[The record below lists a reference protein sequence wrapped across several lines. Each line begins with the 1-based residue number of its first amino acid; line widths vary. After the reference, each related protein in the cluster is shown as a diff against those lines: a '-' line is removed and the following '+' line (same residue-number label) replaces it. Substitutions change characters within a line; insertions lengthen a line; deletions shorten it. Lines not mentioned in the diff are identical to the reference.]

1 MKALDRKLW
10 RELWQLKSQ
19 AVAIV
24 LVIVSG
30 VAVHVMFGATLD
42 ALRQTRA
49 RYYQEYRFADVFAV
63 LKRAPE
69 SLRERIAAIPGVA
82 EVETRVVAAVN
93 LEVTGFTE
101 PITGRLVSI
110 PDNREPRLNR
120 LYLRQGRLTAADRD
134 DEVIVSEAFAE
145 AHRLEPG
152 AKLRAV
158 INGRRQTLT
167 IVGTA
172 LSPEYIHQMRPGSI
186 FPDYQRYGVL
196 WMGRRT
202 LGVAY
207 GMEGAFN
214 DVVVG
219 LANPRA
225 APHVIDE
232 LDRLLTPYG
241 GLGAHDREDQSSH
254 RFLTEEFRQITLSA
268 TLFPI
273 LFLGVA
279 VFLLNVVVTRLVGM
293 QRDLIGTL
301 KAFGYG
307 NGEIAL
313 HYLKLALI
321 IVVAGVAVGV
331 GVGAWLGQ
339 RLAELYMEFFRF
351 PFLDYHL
358 TFPLVLGATLL
369 NLGAASGGTAFALRA
384 AFALRPAEA
393 MRPEPPAR
401 YRATVVERL
410 GLQRLL
416 SQPNR
421 MILRHIER
429 RPLKSLLTVLG
440 IALAGG
446 ITMAGRFQEATINHM
461 VDVHYKL
468 SQREDLAVTFVEP
481 TSWPATGS
489 LGSLP
494 GVERVEV
501 YRAVP
506 VRLRFQHRSHR
517 TVIKGVSPGGDLQR
531 LLDAELRP
539 IALPSDGV
547 VLTDYLGESLG
558 VRVGDRLIVEVLE
571 GGRPVR
577 EIPVAGL
584 VKEYLGVA
592 GYMDLA
598 GLNRLLREG
607 SALSGAYLAV
617 DDRERAELYRR
628 LGDIPRIA
636 GTAIREQEIRNFH
649 RTMQQTMLF
658 FTFIAT
664 VFAVIIAFGVIYNSA
679 RIALTER
686 SRELAS
692 LRVLGFTRA
701 EISYI
706 LLGELGL
713 LTLLAIPLGF
723 GVGRGICA
731 LFVNG
736 ARSELYRIPLI
747 IHPSTYAFAATVVL
761 ASALLTGWL
770 VRRKLDR
777 LDLIAVLKTRD

>member
-636 GTAIREQEIRNFH
+636 GTAIHEQEIRNFH

>member
-10 RELWQLKSQ
+10 RELWQMKGQ
-19 AVAIV
+19 AVAIM
-24 LVIVSG
+24 LVIVCG
-30 VAVHVMFGATLD
+30 VAIHVMFGATLD
-42 ALRQTRA
+42 ALGQTRA
-49 RYYQEYRFADVFAV
+49 RYYQEYRFADVFAA

-69 SLRERIAAIPGVA
+69 SLRERIAALPGVA
-82 EVETRVVAAVN
+82 EVETRVVAAVH
-93 LEVTGFTE
+93 LDVAGFAE

-120 LYLRQGRLTAADRD
+120 LYLRQGRLPAADRN
-134 DEVIVSEAFAE
+134 DEVVVSEAFAQ

-152 AKLRAV
+152 AKLRVV
-158 INGRRQTLT
+158 INGRRQALTL
-167 IVGTA
+167 VGTA
-172 LSPEYIHQMRPGSI
+172 LSPEYIHQLRPGSM

-196 WMGRRT
+196 WMGRRA
-202 LGVAY
+202 LGIAY

-214 DVVVG
+214 DVIVG
-219 LANPRA
+219 LTDARA
-225 APHVIDE
+225 APDVIDE

-241 GLGAHDREDQSSH
+241 GLGAHDREDQASH
-254 RFLTEEFRQITLSA
+254 RFLSEEFRNITLSA
-268 TLFPI
+268 TLFPV

-279 VFLLNVVVTRLVGM
+279 IFLLNVVMNRLIGM
-293 QRDLIGTL
+293 QREQIGTL

-307 NGEIAL
+307 NGAIAL
-313 HYLKLALI
+313 HYLKLVL
-321 IVVAGVAVGV
+321 VVVLVGVAVGV
-331 GVGAWLGQ
+331 FAGAGLGR
-339 RLAELYMEFFRF
+339 RLAELYTMFFRF
-351 PFLDYHL
+351 PFLDYRL
-358 TFPLVLGATLL
+358 TFQLVFGAMLL
-369 NLGAASGGTAFALRA
+369 NLGGAMAGTAFALRA

-393 MRPEPPAR
+393 MRPEQPAR
-401 YRATVVERL
+401 YRATVIERL

-429 RPLKSLLTVLG
+429 RPLKSLLSVLG
-440 IALAGG
+440 IALACGV
-446 ITMAGRFQEATINHM
+446 TMAGRFQEATITHM
-461 VDVHYKL
+461 VEVHYKL
-468 SQREDLAVTFVEP
+468 SQREDLAVTFTEP
-481 TSWPATGS
+481 TSWRAIGS
-489 LGSLP
+489 LDSLP

-501 YRAVP
+501 YRAAP
-506 VRLRFQHRSHR
+506 VRLRFRHHSRR
-517 TVIKGVSPGGDLQR
+517 TTLKGVPPGGDLQR
-531 LLDAELRP
+531 LLDADLRLLD
-539 IALPSDGV
+539 LPSEGV
-547 VLTDYLGESLG
+547 LLTDYLGELLG
-558 VRVGDRLIVEVLE
+558 VQAGDRLTVEVLE
-571 GGRPVR
+571 GSRPVR
-577 EIPVAGL
+577 EVPVVGL

-592 GYMDLA
+592 AYMDLA

-607 SALSGAYLAV
+607 PAISGAYLAV
-617 DDRERAELYRR
+617 DDRERSELYRR

-649 RTMQQTMLF
+649 RTMEQTMLF

-664 VFAVIIAFGVIYNSA
+664 VFAVVIAFGIIYNSA

-713 LTLLAIPLGF
+713 LTLVAIPLGF
-723 GVGRGICA
+723 IVGRGICT
-731 LFVNG
+731 LFVDG

-761 ASALLTGWL
+761 ASALLSGWL

>member
-19 AVAIV
+19 AVAIA

-30 VAVHVMFGATLD
+30 VAIHVMFGATLD

-49 RYYQEYRFADVFAV
+49 RYYQEYRFADVFAA

-82 EVETRVVAAVN
+82 EAETRVVAAVN
-93 LEVTGFTE
+93 LEVAGFTE

-120 LYLRQGRLTAADRD
+120 LYLRQGRLIAADRD

-145 AHRLEPG
+145 AHGLEPG
-152 AKLRAV
+152 ARLRVV

-196 WMGRRT
+196 WMGRRA

-219 LANPRA
+219 LTNARA
-225 APHVIDE
+225 APAVIDE

-313 HYLKLALI
+313 HYLKLALL
-321 IVVAGVAVGV
+321 IVVAGVTVGV

-339 RLAELYMEFFRF
+339 RLAELYMDFFRF
-351 PFLDYHL
+351 PFLDYRL
-358 TFPLVLGATLL
+358 TFQLVLGATLL
-369 NLGAASGGTAFALRA
+369 NLGAATAGTAFALRA
-384 AFALRPAEA
+384 AFALHPAEA

-401 YRATVVERL
+401 YRATLVERL
-410 GLQRLL
+410 GLQRWL

-429 RPLKSLLTVLG
+429 RPLKSLLTVVG
-440 IALAGG
+440 IALACG
-446 ITMAGRFQEATINHM
+446 ITMVGRFQEATINHM

-481 TSWPATGS
+481 TSWGAIGS

-517 TVIKGVSPGGDLQR
+517 TVLKGVPPGGDLQR
-531 LLDAELRP
+531 LLDTELRP
-539 IALPSDGV
+539 ITLPPDGV

-558 VRVGDRLIVEVLE
+558 VRTGDRLIVEVLE

-577 EIPVAGL
+577 EVSVAGL

-607 SALSGAYLAV
+607 PAISGAYLAV

-628 LGDIPRIA
+628 LGEIPRIA

-686 SRELAS
+686 GRELAS
-692 LRVLGFTRA
+692 LRVLGFTRT

-713 LTLLAIPLGF
+713 LVLLAIPLGF
-723 GVGRGICA
+723 GIGRGICA
-731 LFVNG
+731 VFVNG

-761 ASALLTGWL
+761 ASALLSGWL

>member
-10 RELWQLKSQ
+10 RELWQMKGQ
-19 AVAIV
+19 AVAIM
-24 LVIVSG
+24 LVIVCG
-30 VAVHVMFGATLD
+30 VAIHVMFGATLD

-49 RYYQEYRFADVFAV
+49 RYYQEYRFADVFAT

-69 SLRERIAAIPGVA
+69 SLRERITALPGVA
-82 EVETRVVAAVN
+82 EIETRVVAAVH
-93 LEVTGFTE
+93 LDVAGFAE
-101 PITGRLVSI
+101 PITGRLISI
-110 PDNREPRLNR
+110 PDNRESRLNR
-120 LYLRQGRLTAADRD
+120 LYLRQGRLPAADRD
-134 DEVIVSEAFAE
+134 DEVVVSEAFAE

-152 AKLRAV
+152 AKLRVV
-158 INGRRQTLT
+158 INGRRQALTL
-167 IVGTA
+167 VGTA
-172 LSPEYIHQMRPGSI
+172 LSPEYIHQLRPGSM

-196 WMGRRT
+196 RMGRRA
-202 LGVAY
+202 LGAAY

-219 LANPRA
+219 LTDARA
-225 APHVIDE
+225 APEVIDE

-241 GLGAHDREDQSSH
+241 GLGAHDREDQPSH
-254 RFLTEEFRQITLSA
+254 RFLSEEFRNITLSA
-268 TLFPI
+268 TLFPV

-279 VFLLNVVVTRLVGM
+279 VFLLNVVMNRLIGM
-293 QRDLIGTL
+293 QREQIGTL

-307 NGEIAL
+307 NGAIAL
-313 HYLKLALI
+313 HYLKLVL
-321 IVVAGVAVGV
+321 IVVLVGVLVGV
-331 GVGAWLGQ
+331 GGGAWLGR
-339 RLAELYMEFFRF
+339 RLAELYTTFFRF
-351 PFLDYHL
+351 PFLDYRL
-358 TFPLVLGATLL
+358 TFQLVLGATLL
-369 NLGAASGGTAFALRA
+369 NLGGAVAGTVFALRA

-429 RPLKSLLTVLG
+429 RPLKSLFIVLG
-440 IALAGG
+440 IALACG
-446 ITMAGRFQEATINHM
+446 ITMSGRFQEATITHM
-461 VDVHYKL
+461 VEVHYKL

-481 TSWPATGS
+481 ASWRAIAS
-489 LGSLP
+489 LHSLP
-494 GVERVEV
+494 GVERVEI
-501 YRAVP
+501 YRVVP
-506 VRLRFQHRSHR
+506 VRLRFQQHSRR
-517 TVIKGVSPGGDLQR
+517 TTLKGVPPDGDLQR
-531 LLDAELRP
+531 LLDADLRL

-547 VLTDYLGESLG
+547 LLTDYLGELLG
-558 VRVGDRLIVEVLE
+558 VRAGDRLIVEVLE
-571 GGRPVR
+571 GSRPVR
-577 EIPVAGL
+577 EVPVVGL
-584 VKEYLGVA
+584 IKEYLGVA

-607 SALSGAYLAV
+607 PAISGAYLAV
-617 DDRERAELYRR
+617 DERERPELYRR

-649 RTMQQTMLF
+649 RTMEQTMLF

-664 VFAVIIAFGVIYNSA
+664 VFAVVITFGVIYNSA

-713 LTLLAIPLGF
+713 LTLIAIPLGF
-723 GVGRGICA
+723 IVGRAICT
-731 LFVNG
+731 LFVDG

-747 IHPSTYAFAATVVL
+747 IHPSTYAFAATMVL
-761 ASALLTGWL
+761 ASAFLSGWL

>member
-10 RELWQLKSQ
+10 RELWQMKGQ
-19 AVAIV
+19 AVAIM
-24 LVIVSG
+24 LVIVCG
-30 VAVHVMFGATLD
+30 VAIHVMFGATLD

-49 RYYQEYRFADVFAV
+49 RYYQEYRFADVFAT

-69 SLRERIAAIPGVA
+69 SLRERLAALPGVA
-82 EVETRVVAAVN
+82 EVETRVIADVHLDVA
-93 LEVTGFTE
+93 GFTE
-101 PITGRLVSI
+101 PITGRLISI
-110 PDNREPRLNR
+110 PDNRKPRLNR
-120 LYLRQGRLTAADRD
+120 LYLRQGRLPAADRD
-134 DEVIVSEAFAE
+134 DEAIVSEAFAA
-145 AHRLEPG
+145 AHRLALG
-152 AKLRAV
+152 AKLRVV

-167 IVGTA
+167 LVGTA
-172 LSPEYIHQMRPGSI
+172 LSPEYIHQLRPGSM

-196 WMGRRT
+196 WMGRRA
-202 LGVAY
+202 LGAAY

-214 DVVVG
+214 NVVAG
-219 LANPRA
+219 LTDARA
-225 APHVIDE
+225 APEVIDE
-232 LDRLLTPYG
+232 LDRLLAPYG

-254 RFLTEEFRQITLSA
+254 RFLSEEFRNITLSA
-268 TLFPI
+268 TLFPV

-279 VFLLNVVVTRLVGM
+279 VFLLNVVMNRLIGM
-293 QRDLIGTL
+293 QREQIGTL

-307 NGEIAL
+307 NGAIAL
-313 HYLKLALI
+313 HYLKLVLI
-321 IVVAGVAVGV
+321 IVLVGVLVGV
-331 GVGAWLGQ
+331 GGGAWLGR
-339 RLAELYMEFFRF
+339 RLAELYTTFFRF
-351 PFLDYHL
+351 PFLDYRL
-358 TFPLVLGATLL
+358 TFQLVLSATLL
-369 NLGAASGGTAFALRA
+369 NLGGAVAGTVFALRA

-429 RPLKSLLTVLG
+429 RPLKSLFIVLG
-440 IALAGG
+440 IALSCGV
-446 ITMAGRFQEATINHM
+446 TMAGRFQEATITHM
-461 VDVHYKL
+461 VEVHYKL

-481 TSWPATGS
+481 ASWRAIAS
-489 LGSLP
+489 LHSLP
-494 GVERVEV
+494 GVERVEI

-506 VRLRFQHRSHR
+506 VRLRFQQHSRR
-517 TVIKGVSPGGDLQR
+517 TTLKGVPPDGDLQR
-531 LLDAELRP
+531 LLDADLRL
-539 IALPSDGV
+539 IALPPDGV
-547 VLTDYLGESLG
+547 LLTDYLGELLG
-558 VRVGDRLIVEVLE
+558 VRAGDRLIVEVLE
-571 GGRPVR
+571 GSRPVR
-577 EIPVAGL
+577 EVPVVGL
-584 VKEYLGVA
+584 IKEYLGVA

-607 SALSGAYLAV
+607 PALSGAYLAV
-617 DDRERAELYRR
+617 DERERPELYRR

-649 RTMQQTMLF
+649 RTMEQTMLF

-664 VFAVIIAFGVIYNSA
+664 VFAVVIAFGVIYNSA

-713 LTLLAIPLGF
+713 LTLIAIPLGF
-723 GVGRGICA
+723 IVGQAICT
-731 LFVNG
+731 LFVDG

-761 ASALLTGWL
+761 ASALLSGWL

>member
-10 RELWQLKSQ
+10 REIWQLKGQ
-19 AVAIV
+19 AAAIM
-24 LVIVSG
+24 LVIVCG
-30 VAVHVMFGATLD
+30 VTTHVMFGATLD
-42 ALRQTRA
+42 ALGQTRA
-49 RYYQEYRFADVFAV
+49 RYYREYRFADVFAT

-69 SLRERIAAIPGVA
+69 SLRERVAAIPGVA
-82 EVETRVVAAVN
+82 EVETRVVA
-93 LEVTGFTE
+93 EVHLDVAGFAE

-120 LYLRQGRLTAADRD
+120 LYLRQGRLTAVDRD
-134 DEVIVSEAFAE
+134 DGVIVSEAFAQ
-145 AHRLEPG
+145 AHRLAPG
-152 AKLRAV
+152 AKLRVV

-172 LSPEYIHQMRPGSI
+172 LSPEYIYQLRPGSM
-186 FPDYQRYGVL
+186 FPDYQRYGVF
-196 WMGRRT
+196 WMGRRA

-214 DVVVG
+214 NVVVG
-219 LANPRA
+219 LSDARA
-225 APHVIDE
+225 PAVIDE

-241 GLGAHDREDQSSH
+241 GLGAHDREDQPSH
-254 RFLTEEFRQITLSA
+254 HFMSEEFRNIALSA
-268 TLFPI
+268 TLFPV

-279 VFLLNVVVTRLVGM
+279 MFLLNVVVSRLIGM
-293 QRDLIGTL
+293 QREQIGTL
-301 KAFGYG
+301 KAFGYR

-313 HYLKLALI
+313 HYLKLVLV
-321 IVVAGVAVGV
+321 IVLAGVIIGILI
-331 GVGAWLGQ
+331 GAGLGR
-339 RLAELYMEFFRF
+339 RLAELYTTFFRF
-351 PFLDYHL
+351 PFLDYRPAL
-358 TFPLVLGATLL
+358 PLVLGATLL
-369 NLGAASGGTAFALRA
+369 NLGGAVAGTVFALRA
-384 AFALRPAEA
+384 AFTLRPAEA

-401 YRATVVERL
+401 YRATVVERF
-410 GLQRLL
+410 GLQQLL

-429 RPLKSLLTVLG
+429 RPLKSLLSVLG
-440 IALAGG
+440 IALACG
-446 ITMAGRFQEATINHM
+446 ITMAGRFQEATVTHM
-461 VDVHYKL
+461 VEVHYKL
-468 SQREDLAVTFVEP
+468 SQREDLAVTFTEP
-481 TSWPATGS
+481 TSWSAVGS
-489 LGSLP
+489 LQNLP

-501 YRAVP
+501 YRAAP
-506 VRLRFQHRSHR
+506 VRLRFQHHTWR
-517 TVIKGVSPGGDLQR
+517 TTLKGVPPGGDLQR
-531 LLDAELRP
+531 LLDADLHP
-539 IALPSDGV
+539 LAPPSDGV
-547 VLTDYLGESLG
+547 LLTDYLGELLG
-558 VRVGDRLIVEVLE
+558 VRAGDRLIVEVLE
-571 GGRPVR
+571 GDRPVR
-577 EIPVAGL
+577 EVPVAGL

-607 SALSGAYLAV
+607 PAISGAYLAV
-617 DDRERAELYRR
+617 DNRDRPELYRR
-628 LGDIPRIA
+628 LGDTPRIA
-636 GTAIREQEIRNFH
+636 GTAIREQEIRSFH
-649 RTMQQTMLF
+649 RTMEQTMLF

-686 SRELAS
+686 GRELAS

-713 LTLLAIPLGF
+713 LTLIAIPLGF
-723 GVGRGICA
+723 VVGRGICT

-761 ASALLTGWL
+761 ASALLSGWL

>member
-1 MKALDRKLW
+1 MRALDRKLW
-10 RELWQLKSQ
+10 RELWQMKGQ
-19 AVAIV
+19 AIAIA
-24 LVIVSG
+24 LVIISG
-30 VAVHVMFGATLD
+30 VAIHIMFGATLD

-49 RYYQEYRFADVFAV
+49 RYYQEYRFADVFAS

-69 SLRERIAAIPGVA
+69 SLQARIAAIPGIV
-82 EVETRVVAAVN
+82 EVETRVVAGVN
-93 LEVTGFTE
+93 LEVAGFTE
-101 PITGRLVSI
+101 PITGRLISI
-110 PDNREPRLNR
+110 PDTREPRLNR
-120 LYLRQGRLTAADRD
+120 LYLRQGRLTAADRN

-152 AKLRAV
+152 AKLRVV
-158 INGRRQTLT
+158 INGRRQALT

-186 FPDYQRYGVL
+186 FPDYRRYGVL
-196 WMGRRT
+196 WMGRRA
-202 LGVAY
+202 LGAAY

-214 DVVVG
+214 DVVMG
-219 LANPRA
+219 LANAHA
-225 APHVIDE
+225 APKVIDE

-268 TLFPI
+268 TLFPTI
-273 LFLGVA
+273 FLGVA
-279 VFLLNVVVTRLVGM
+279 VFLLNVVVSRLIGM
-293 QRDLIGTL
+293 QRDQIGTL

-307 NGEIAL
+307 NGAVAL
-313 HYLKLALI
+313 HYLKLVLLI
-321 IVVAGVAVGV
+321 VLVGVAVGI
-331 GVGAWLGQ
+331 GIGAWLGQ
-339 RLAELYMEFFRF
+339 LLAALYMDFFRF
-351 PFLDYHL
+351 PFLDYRL
-358 TFPLVLGATLL
+358 TLPLVLGALLL
-369 NLGAASGGTAFALRA
+369 NLGAAVAGTAFALRA

-410 GLQRLL
+410 GLQKWL

-429 RPLKSLLTVLG
+429 RPFKSLLTVLG
-440 IALAGG
+440 IALGCG
-446 ITMAGRFQEATINHM
+446 ITMVGRFQEATINHM

-481 TSWPATGS
+481 TSWRAIGS
-489 LGSLP
+489 LDSLP

-506 VRLRFQHRSHR
+506 VRLRFEQRSHR
-517 TVIKGVSPGGDLQR
+517 TTLKGVPSGGDLQR
-531 LLDAELRP
+531 LLDADLRLLT
-539 IALPSDGV
+539 LPADGV
-547 VLTDYLGESLG
+547 VLTDYLGQLLG
-558 VRVGDRLIVEVLE
+558 VRPGDRLIVEVLE

-577 EIPVAGL
+577 EVTVAGL

-607 SALSGAYLAV
+607 PAISGAYLAV
-617 DDRERAELYRR
+617 DDRDRPELYRR
-628 LGDIPRIA
+628 LGEIPRIA

-649 RTMQQTMLF
+649 QTMEQTMLF

-664 VFAVIIAFGVIYNSA
+664 LFAVIIAFGVIYNST

-692 LRVLGFTRA
+692 LRVLGFTRG

-713 LTLLAIPLGF
+713 LALLAIPLGF
-723 GVGRGICA
+723 GIGRAICA
-731 LFVNG
+731 VFVNG
-736 ARSELYRIPLI
+736 AQSELYRIPLI

-761 ASALLTGWL
+761 ISALLSGL
-770 VRRKLDR
+770 LARRKLDR

>member
-10 RELWQLKSQ
+10 RELWQLKGQ
-19 AVAIV
+19 AAAIA
-24 LVIVSG
+24 LVIVCG
-30 VAVHVMFGATLD
+30 VAIHVMFGATLD
-42 ALRQTRA
+42 ALGQTRA
-49 RYYQEYRFADVFAV
+49 RYYREHRFADVFAA

-69 SLRERIAAIPGVA
+69 ALRERIAALPGVA
-82 EVETRVVAAVN
+82 EIETRVVAGIH
-93 LEVTGFTE
+93 LEVAGFAE
-101 PITGRLVSI
+101 PITGRLVAV
-110 PDNREPRLNR
+110 PDHRESRLNR
-120 LYLRQGRLTAADRD
+120 LYLRQGRLPAGDRD
-134 DEVIVSEAFAE
+134 DEAVVSEAFAE
-145 AHRLEPG
+145 AHRLALG

-167 IVGTA
+167 VVGTA
-172 LSPEYIHQMRPGSI
+172 LSPEYIHQLRPGSM
-186 FPDYQRYGVL
+186 FPDYRRYGVL
-196 WMGRRT
+196 WMGRRA
-202 LGVAY
+202 LGIAY

-219 LANPRA
+219 LTDARA
-225 APHVIDE
+225 APEVIDA
-232 LDRLLTPYG
+232 LDRLLAPYG
-241 GLGAHDREDQSSH
+241 GLGAHGREEQPSH
-254 RFLTEEFRQITLSA
+254 RFLSEEFRNITLSA
-268 TLFPI
+268 TLFPA

-279 VFLLNVVVTRLVGM
+279 VFLLNVVVSRLIGM
-293 QRDLIGTL
+293 QREQIGTL

-307 NGEIAL
+307 NGAIAL
-313 HYLKLALI
+313 HYLKLVL
-321 IVVAGVAVGV
+321 IVVLAGVAVGILI
-331 GVGAWLGQ
+331 GAGLGR
-339 RLAELYMEFFRF
+339 RLAELYTTFFRF
-351 PFLDYHL
+351 PFLDYRL
-358 TFPLVLGATLL
+358 TPALVLGATLL
-369 NLGAASGGTAFALRA
+369 NLGGAVAGTAFALRA

-429 RPLKSLLTVLG
+429 RPLKSLLAVLG
-440 IALAGG
+440 IALACG
-446 ITMAGRFQEATINHM
+446 ITMAGRFQEATITHM

-468 SQREDLAVTFVEP
+468 SQREDLAVTFTEP
-481 TSWPATGS
+481 TSWRAIAS
-489 LGSLP
+489 LHSLP

-506 VRLRFQHRSHR
+506 VRLRFRQHSRR
-517 TVIKGVSPGGDLQR
+517 TTLWGVPPGGDLQR
-531 LLDAELRP
+531 LLDADLRP
-539 IALPSDGV
+539 LAPPSDGV
-547 VLTDYLGESLG
+547 LLTDYLGESLG
-558 VRVGDRLIVEVLE
+558 VQAGDRLIVEVLE
-571 GGRPVR
+571 GDRPVR
-577 EIPVAGL
+577 EVPVAGL

-607 SALSGAYLAV
+607 PAISGAYLAV
-617 DDRERAELYRR
+617 DQRERPELYRR

-649 RTMQQTMLF
+649 RTMEQTMLF

-664 VFAVIIAFGVIYNSA
+664 VFAVVIAFGVIYNSA

-686 SRELAS
+686 GRELAS

-701 EISYI
+701 EIGYI

-713 LTLLAIPLGF
+713 LTLVAIPLGF
-723 GVGRGICA
+723 GVGRAICA

-747 IHPSTYAFAATVVL
+747 VQPSTYAFAATVVL
-761 ASALLTGWL
+761 VSALVSGWL

>member
-1 MKALDRKLW
+1 MKVLDRKLW
-10 RELWQLKSQ
+10 RELWQLKGQ

-24 LVIVSG
+24 LVIISG
-30 VAVHVMFGATLD
+30 VAIHVMFGATLD

-49 RYYQEYRFADVFAV
+49 RYYQEYRFADVFAA

-69 SLRERIAAIPGVA
+69 SLRERIAALPGVV
-82 EVETRVVAAVN
+82 EVETRVMAAVN
-93 LEVTGFTE
+93 LEVAGFTE
-101 PITGRLVSI
+101 PITGRLISL

-120 LYLRQGRLTAADRD
+120 LHLRQGRPPAVDRN
-134 DEVIVSEAFAE
+134 DEVVVSEAFAE

-152 AKLRAV
+152 AKLKVV

-172 LSPEYIHQMRPGSI
+172 LSPEYIHQLRPGAM
-186 FPDYQRYGVL
+186 FPDYHRFGVL
-196 WMGRRT
+196 WMGRRA

-219 LANPRA
+219 LANVRA
-225 APHVIDE
+225 APDVIDE

-268 TLFPI
+268 TLFPT

-279 VFLLNVVVTRLVGM
+279 VFLLNVVVSRLIGM
-293 QRDLIGTL
+293 QRDQIGTL
-301 KAFGYG
+301 KAFGYD
-307 NGEIAL
+307 NGAVAL
-313 HYLKLALI
+313 HYLKLVLLI
-321 IVVAGVAVGV
+321 VLVGVAVGV
-331 GVGAWLGQ
+331 CIGAWLGQ
-339 RLAELYMEFFRF
+339 RLAALYMDFFRF
-351 PFLDYHL
+351 PFLDYQL
-358 TFPLVLGATLL
+358 TLPLVLGAMLL
-369 NLGAASGGTAFALRA
+369 NLGAAVAGTAFALRA

-410 GLQRLL
+410 GLQRWL

-429 RPLKSLLTVLG
+429 RPFKSLLTVLG
-440 IALAGG
+440 IALACG
-446 ITMAGRFQEATINHM
+446 ITMVGRFQEATINHM

-481 TSWPATGS
+481 ASWRAIAS

-494 GVERVEV
+494 GVERVEA

-506 VRLRFQHRSHR
+506 VRLRFQHHSHR
-517 TVIKGVSPGGDLQR
+517 TVLKGVPPGGDLQR
-531 LLDAELRP
+531 LLDADLRR
-539 IALPSDGV
+539 IILPAEGV
-547 VLTDYLGESLG
+547 VLTDYLGQLLG
-558 VRVGDRLIVEVLE
+558 VRAGDRLIVEVLE
-571 GGRPVR
+571 GGCPVR
-577 EIPVAGL
+577 EVPVAGL

-598 GLNRLLREG
+598 GLNRLMREG
-607 SALSGAYLAV
+607 PAISGAYLAV
-617 DDRERAELYRR
+617 DDSERPELYRR
-628 LGDIPRIA
+628 LGEIPRIA

-649 RTMQQTMLF
+649 RTMERTMLF

-692 LRVLGFTRA
+692 LRVLGFTRG

-713 LTLLAIPLGF
+713 LTLVAIPLGF
-723 GVGRGICA
+723 IVGRAICA
-731 LFVNG
+731 FFVDG
-736 ARSELYRIPLI
+736 ARSELYRIPLV

-761 ASALLTGWL
+761 VSAVLSGWL

>member
-10 RELWQLKSQ
+10 RELWQLKGQ
-19 AVAIV
+19 AAAIA
-24 LVIVSG
+24 LVIVCG
-30 VAVHVMFGATLD
+30 VAIHVMFGATLD

-49 RYYQEYRFADVFAV
+49 HYYQEYRFADVFAA

-69 SLRERIAAIPGVA
+69 SLRERIAALPGVA
-82 EVETRVVAAVN
+82 EVETRVVADVHLDVA
-93 LEVTGFTE
+93 GFAE
-101 PITGRLVSI
+101 PITGRSISI
-110 PDNREPRLNR
+110 PDNRESRLNR
-120 LYLRQGRLTAADRD
+120 LYLRQGRLPAVDRAD
-134 DEVIVSEAFAE
+134 EAVVSEAFAE
-145 AHRLEPG
+145 AHRLAPG
-152 AKLRAV
+152 TRLRAV
-158 INGRRQTLT
+158 INGRRQALT
-167 IVGTA
+167 VVGTA
-172 LSPEYIHQMRPGSI
+172 LSPEYIHQLRPGSM

-196 WMGRRT
+196 WMGRRA
-202 LGVAY
+202 LGIAY

-214 DVVVG
+214 DVIVG
-219 LANPRA
+219 LTDAGA
-225 APHVIDE
+225 APDVIDE

-254 RFLTEEFRQITLSA
+254 RFLSEEFRNITLSA
-268 TLFPI
+268 TLFPV

-279 VFLLNVVVTRLVGM
+279 VFLLNVVINRLIGM
-293 QRDLIGTL
+293 QREQIGTL

-307 NGEIAL
+307 NGAIAL
-313 HYLKLALI
+313 HYLKLVL
-321 IVVAGVAVGV
+321 IVVLVGVVVGV
-331 GVGAWLGQ
+331 GSGAWLGR
-339 RLAELYMEFFRF
+339 RLAELYTTFFRF
-351 PFLDYHL
+351 PFLDYRL
-358 TFPLVLGATLL
+358 TFQLVLGATLL
-369 NLGAASGGTAFALRA
+369 NLGGAVAGTVFALRA

-429 RPLKSLLTVLG
+429 RPLKSLFVVLG
-440 IALAGG
+440 IALACG
-446 ITMAGRFQEATINHM
+446 ITMVGRFQEATINHM
-461 VDVHYKL
+461 VEVHYKL

-481 TSWPATGS
+481 TSWRAIGS
-489 LGSLP
+489 LDSLP

-506 VRLRFQHRSHR
+506 VRLRFEQRSHR
-517 TVIKGVSPGGDLQR
+517 TTLKGVPPGGDLQR
-531 LLDAELRP
+531 LLDADLHP
-539 IALPSDGV
+539 LVLPSDGV
-547 VLTDYLGESLG
+547 LLTDYLGELLG
-558 VRVGDRLIVEVLE
+558 VRAGDRLIVEVLE

-577 EIPVAGL
+577 EVPVAGL

-607 SALSGAYLAV
+607 PTISGAYLAV
-617 DDRERAELYRR
+617 DDRDRSELYRR

-649 RTMQQTMLF
+649 RTMEQTLLF

-664 VFAVIIAFGVIYNSA
+664 VFAVVIAFGVIYNSA

-686 SRELAS
+686 GRELAS

-731 LFVNG
+731 LFANG

-747 IHPSTYAFAATVVL
+747 VHPSTYAFAATVVL
-761 ASALLTGWL
+761 VSALVSGWL
-770 VRRKLDR
+770 VRRTLDR